1 MNKVES
7 IKIVIN
13 TNIPGSKDIILTK
26 SLIHL
31 PKVEVIKGGEENT
44 TTETT
49 GEKQSSTGEYPYI
62 TKYVKL
68 TKNNFVNKNGAKMEY
83 NEIVDFF
90 FSSEKYTKKVNSIVG
105 ISPQSKITKTE
116 EEENLKSNLML
127 MLSMLFP
134 TSFPLKSNVLSSF
147 DDFIK
152 GSDTTNIDLVNKS
165 RYSYLSHNGKIYTVT
180 KVVWLNDILNNPNYI
195 NFIKEYNNYKIWCE
209 NQSLVIE
216 NEVKEVDKNIFKLFD
231 KEILIDSVYDELIK
245 DIKNQIKEVKDRGK
259 QYRSDREINLNNFLS
274 SLENVKDKFE
284 SNKNKTGVNKYDV
297 VKEIYDYIDS
307 MEISFKNIRDIITT
321 KSAQIFKKKFDEIV
335 KLKKSIDEK
344 EKLNKKYFKDKNID
358 INFDPPSGNEYNTY
372 RNFSKKI
379 KEFILSSKKTS
390 NETLQ
395 LLIYNYGKNIKDDE
409 NEIKDTFG
417 SFIENVINNCKK
429 KEERCNYSNEYIYTG
444 FFLNNTGSP
453 KYEVNLSI
461 DLIEGEVNN
470 DNVKNIKCKYSDAEL
485 VNRFDKIKDDTVV
498 HDWSVEEHREP
509 FVVFSNENKNTEK
522 VVKSGKKSLKRRQKK
537 SKKSKKNTRKFCFE

>member
-31 PKVEVIKGGEENT
+31 PKVDVVTGGEEKDS
-44 TTETT
+44 ETT
-49 GEKQSSTGEYPYI
+49 GTGEYPYI

-68 TKNNFVNKNGAKMEY
+68 TKNNFLNKNGARMEY

-90 FSSEKYTKKVNSIVG
+90 FSSEKYTKKVNSIIG
-105 ISPQSKITKTE
+105 ISPQNEISKPE

-134 TSFPLKSNVLSSF
+134 TSFPLKNNVLSSF

-152 GSDTTNIDLVNKS
+152 DTNNTNIDLLNKS
-165 RYSYLSHNGKIYTVT
+165 RYSYINYNGKIYTIT

-195 NFIKEYNNYKIWCE
+195 SFIKEYNNYKIWCK
-209 NQSLVIE
+209 NQSLIIE
-216 NEVKEVDKNIFKLFD
+216 KEVKEIDKNIFKIFE
-231 KEILIDSVYDELIK
+231 KEILIDNIYKELVN
-245 DIKNQIKEVKDRGK
+245 DIKNQNEEVKSRGK
-259 QYRSDREINLNNFLS
+259 QYKSDREINLNNFLS
-274 SLENVKDKFE
+274 SLKSVKEEFDK
-284 SNKNKTGVNKYDV
+284 NNNNTGVNKYQV

-307 MEISFKNIRDIITT
+307 MEISFKNIRDLVTT
-321 KSAQIFKKKFDEIV
+321 KSAQVFKKKFDEVV
-335 KLKKSIDEK
+335 KLKKSIDDK
-344 EKLNKKYFKDKNID
+344 EKLNKKYFTDKNID
-358 INFDPPSGNEYNTY
+358 INFDPPSGSEYDTY

-379 KEFILSSKKTS
+379 KDFILSSKKSS
-390 NETLQ
+390 NENLQ

-409 NEIKDTFG
+409 VYDTFG
-417 SFIENVINNCKK
+417 NVIEQVINNCKN
-429 KEERCNYSNEYIYTG
+429 KEEKCSYKNNYIYTG
-444 FFLNNTGSP
+444 FFLNNTSSP

-470 DNVKNIKCKYSDAEL
+470 DNVKNIKCRYSDAEL
-485 VNRFDKIKDDTVV
+485 VKRFDKIKDDTVV
-498 HDWSVEEHREP
+498 HDWSVEENREH
-509 FVVFSNENKNTEK
+509 FLVFNNEKKNTEK
-522 VVKSGKKSLKRRQKK
+522 VVKSGKKSLKRKPKK
-537 SKKSKKNTRKFCFE
+537 SKKSKKNTRKNCLE